1 MMDDDR
7 PSSLSPTCSRF
18 ENHCWVKIL
27 IAARN
32 LVWRWTTYNTGVVIA
47 CSGTCGIAGFSGR
60 RWASRQEHPRN
71 KWATRGRFFAK
82 QLLSLSLSALS
93 VFGIN

>member
-1 MMDDDR
+1 MTDDDR

-18 ENHCWVKIL
+18 ENHCWVKML

-32 LVWRWTTYNTGVVIA
+32 LAWQWTTYNTGVVIA
-47 CSGTCGIAGFSGR
+47 CSGTCGIAGF
-60 RWASRQEHPRN
+60 RN
-71 KWATRGRFFAK
+71 TSHARTRDEREIRDG
-82 QLLSLSLSALS
+82 LSLTPSALS

>member
-1 MMDDDR
+1 MTDDDR

-18 ENHCWVKIL
+18 ENHCWVKML

-47 CSGTCGIAGFSGR
+47 CSGTCGIAG
-60 RWASRQEHPRN
+60 
-71 KWATRGRFFAK
+71 
-82 QLLSLSLSALS
+82 
-93 VFGIN
+93 